1 MPFDPVDIVE
11 TSARRSAAVAV
22 RNGSVPK
29 RAGSR
34 ALSARPTP
42 SRGQLLRVGL
52 LLALAA
58 LCAGALKAGLGR
70 TVAGADRTAF
80 PRTSSSTVRA

>member
-11 TSARRSAAVAV
+11 TRAGRSAAVAGQS
-22 RNGSVPK
+22 GSVPK
-29 RAGSR
+29 RAGPR
-34 ALSARPTP
+34 ALHGPTP

-52 LLALAA
+52 LLAIAA

-80 PRTSSSTVRA
+80 PQTSSGTSRA